1 MTTTPFATLDQAEL
15 LQLALNATRNNDS
28 GMSIAYLKEAVS
40 RPDATAAAHFILGSE
55 YAQIKMY
62 DRAVAE
68 MEAAVALDPTLAIAR
83 FQLGLLWL
91 SSGVPDKAL
100 QTLQPLEE
108 LGEQNELAHFGRG
121 LIHLMRDEF
130 AETVHCLTRGIA
142 LNTANP
148 ALNADMQK
156 IIDEVNRFPPETLQN
171 RSASASTEAA
181 GEHHIFISAYTE
193 NGRVS

>member
-1 MTTTPFATLDQAEL
+1 MTTTPFATFNQAEL

-40 RPDATAAAHFILGSE
+40 RPDATATAHFILGSE
-55 YAQIKMY
+55 YAQIRMY

-91 SSGVPDKAL
+91 SSGVPDRAL
-100 QTLQPLEE
+100 KTLQPLEE
-108 LGEQNELAHFGRG
+108 LGEQNELTHFGRG

-130 AETVHCLTRGIA
+130 AETVHCLLRGIE
-142 LNTANP
+142 LNTTNP
-148 ALNADMQK
+148 ALNADMQR
-156 IIDEVNRFPPETLQN
+156 IIDEINRLPPGTLQN
-171 RSASASTEAA
+171 RSSSASMADP
-181 GEHHIFISAYTE
+181 GEHHIFISAYTG